1 MSEPPTRGAEGPW
14 RGRSA
19 SIAVIAL
26 AQVAALSLWFSATAV
41 IPALEAERALDPGT
55 ASWFTGAVQLGFVAG
70 TLASAALGLADR
82 LDPRRLFMASA
93 ASGAAANALIVAL
106 DPASAAAI
114 ALRFLTGVAM
124 AGVYPVGMRLAATW
138 ARGDMGLMIG
148 LLVGALTLGSA
159 APHLFNALSGIDWR
173 ITLAAASASALFSA
187 GLIRLAG
194 LGPGYAP
201 APRFRPGEALKAWTT
216 PALRLANLGYLGHM
230 WELYAMWAW
239 IGVFLAESFRLSF
252 DDPAAAARAAAL
264 ATFATIAAG
273 AIGSVAA
280 GVLADRLGRTTLAIA
295 AMGVSGAC
303 ALVAGH
309 LFGAAPVLLV
319 ALCLVWG
326 AAVVADSAQFSAS
339 VAELSEPHL
348 VGTMLTV
355 QTSLG
360 FLLTL
365 ATIHLVPV
373 LRDAAGWPLAFTV
386 LALGPA
392 AGILAMAR
400 LRRRPEARRLA
411 RGRR

>member
-1 MSEPPTRGAEGPW
+1 MADSAVG
-14 RGRSA
+14 RGRGRGV

-41 IPALEAERALDPGT
+41 IPAVKAQVGLDAAT

-70 TLASAALGLADR
+70 TLASAFLGLADR
-82 LDPRRLFMASA
+82 SDPRRLFMASA
-93 ASGAAANALIVAL
+93 AAGAVANAAIIFVS
-106 DPASAAAI
+106 PASAAAL
-114 ALRFLTGVAM
+114 ALRFATGVAM

-159 APHLFNALSGIDWR
+159 SPHLFNALSGVDWR
-173 ITLAAASASALFSA
+173 FTLAAASVSALLGA
-187 GLIRLAG
+187 GLIRLAD

-201 APRFRPGEALKAWTT
+201 APRFRPREALKAWTT

-239 IGVFLAESFRLSF
+239 IGVFLEQSFRASF
-252 DDPAAAARAAAL
+252 ADPAAAARAAAL
-264 ATFATIAAG
+264 GTFATIASG
-273 AIGSVAA
+273 AAGSVA
-280 GVLADRLGRTTLAIA
+280 GGMLADRIGRTTFTML
-295 AMGVSGAC
+295 AMGVSGTC

-309 LFGAAPVLLV
+309 LLGAAPALLLV
-319 ALCLVWG
+319 LCLVWG
-326 AAVVADSAQFSAS
+326 VAVVADSAQFSAS
-339 VAELSEPHL
+339 VAELSEPRL

-355 QTSLG
+355 QTSVG

-386 LALGPA
+386 LAIGPA
-392 AGILAMAR
+392 IGILAMWR
-400 LRRRPEARRLA
+400 LQKRPEAVMLA
-411 RGRR
+411 GGRG